1 MSHTPGPWEV
11 QSHGH
16 DFWVDTPCDPPQ
28 HRQDI
33 CRMSFRMT
41 DHKVSADNARLIAA
55 APELLEALQRVED
68 RLTKA
73 ARAFYVSGKRN
84 ALQEAL
90 EGWQEDINPAR
101 AAIAK
106 ATGQ

>member
-55 APELLEALQRVED
+55 SPELLAALIDVSNAYQKMFDVMP
-68 RLTKA
+68 A
-73 ARAFYVSGKRN
+73 A
-84 ALQEAL
+84 
-90 EGWQEDINPAR
+90 WQTYDHIVN

>member
-16 DFWVDTPCDPPQ
+16 DFWVDTPCCPPQ

-55 APELLEALQRVED
+55 SPDLLTALDMAVKYWRWMVED
-68 RLTKA
+68 NPEQAGDTERDEL
-73 ARAFYVSGKRN
+73 RWC
-84 ALQEAL
+84 
-90 EGWQEDINPAR
+90 EGIL
-101 AAIAK
+101 AK